1 MHMKEIYKD
10 YLFEKHILVSE
21 GKNEERNTFEILFAL
36 AHFFGVKITKGE
48 KLVRFEMIDELSKR
62 FGENIPE
69 PFYKG
74 FPQSVRAL
82 STEELV
88 FDQLLHYFVTYG
100 LADFDEAGHSVFEKD
115 FERVAFRENTEAQEF
130 IIQTEEEAE
139 ETIQTIVYNLLS
151 GSRPLSERQ
160 YALSLAYI
168 LEHDDTPDIASKNT
182 LVRFLIDTKKLSL
195 SDNLNLSDIIKVVD
209 ELNYRNYKN
218 DNLKK
223 LNLKNQDRKFLT
235 ALLDRMF
242 RGGRC
247 DIRTCY
253 EKKQLWNGF
262 LHHIH
267 YQPKNETAEIFVGAM
282 RGKGNMS
289 VYSEFEKLMRENRCQ
304 EAVDLLREN
313 KGTSALLR
321 NMDYIISRMDKEEE
335 QAFLSEFPEDCSTLI
350 LLQLLIRYETKQRE
364 EGRIFRFTHHN
375 LLRVHTETAE
385 ERARCRSKLT
395 EEQTKEIGAMIRCKL
410 IEKLRNRLGKVYIA
424 PSMKNYALP
433 ISENTS
439 QGGFGV
445 LSKGS
450 RLSIDEG
457 KKLRAFTYWEKVND
471 IDLSVFALTEN
482 GERKEFSWRTMAG
495 RQSGAITY
503 SGDETSGYNGG
514 SEYFDIDIPKFK
526 ELYPEYRYLV
536 FCDNVYS
543 GSNFNTC
550 FCKAGYMLRDEED
563 SGKVYEPKTVKSA
576 YLVNCESTF
585 SYLFG
590 VDLFT
595 NEFIWLNIARN
606 SSSRVAGDTSLAFLT
621 DYFHIT
627 EIMSVYDFFS
637 MMASE
642 IVENPMEADVVVT
655 DQETNCADD
664 AEIIREYD
672 FERIKML
679 MESNF
684 G

>member
-1 MHMKEIYKD
+1 MKEIYKD

-21 GKNEERNTFEILFAL
+21 GVPEDNNVFEILFAL
-36 AHFFGVKITKGE
+36 AHFFGVKITEGE

-62 FGENIPE
+62 FGENVPE

-100 LADFDEAGHSVFEKD
+100 LGNFDEAGHSVFEKD

-130 IIQTEEEAE
+130 IIQTEEVAE
-139 ETIQTIVYNLLS
+139 ETVQTIVYNLLS

-160 YALSLAYI
+160 YALSLTYI
-168 LEHDDTPDIASKNT
+168 LEHDSDIPDIASKNT

-195 SDNLNLSDIIKVVD
+195 ADSLNLSDIMKVVD

-218 DNLKK
+218 DNPKK

-235 ALLDRMF
+235 EVLDRMF
-242 RGGRC
+242 KGGRC

-267 YQPKNETAEIFVGAM
+267 YQPKNEAAEIFVRAM
-282 RGKGNMS
+282 RGKGNES
-289 VYSEFEKLMRENRCQ
+289 VYSEFEKLMRENRRQ
-304 EAVDLLREN
+304 EAANLLREK

-321 NMDYIISRMDKEEE
+321 NMDYIISRMDKEE
-335 QAFLSEFPEDCSTLI
+335 QQVFLSEFPEDCSTLI
-350 LLQLLIRYETKQRE
+350 LLQLLLRYEIKQRE
-364 EGRIFRFTHHN
+364 EGRVFKFTRHN
-375 LLRVHTETAE
+375 LLKIHTETAE

-395 EEQTKEIGAMIRCKL
+395 EEQTKEIGAMIRTRL
-410 IEKLRNRLGKVYIA
+410 TNKLRNRLGKVYIA
-424 PSMKNYALP
+424 PSMKNCALP

-450 RLSIDEG
+450 RLYMGEG

-471 IDLSVFALTEN
+471 IDLSVFALTED

-503 SGDETSGYNGG
+503 SGDETSGYYGG

-526 ELYPEYRYLV
+526 ELYPKYRYLV

-543 GSNFNTC
+543 GSYFKTC

-576 YLVNCESTF
+576 YVVNCESTF
-585 SYLFG
+585 AYLFG
-590 VDLFT
+590 IDLFT
-595 NEFIWLNIARN
+595 NEFIWLNVARN
-606 SSSRVAGDTSLAFLT
+606 SSSRVAGDTSLGFLT

-627 EIMSVYDFFS
+627 EIMNVYDLFS

-655 DQETNCADD
+655 DHETICADY

-672 FERIKML
+672 FERIRAL
-679 MESNF
+679 ME